1 MMPYSTFEENDLFDV
16 TMIVE
21 SQRVLISGLT
31 YSDIINFLR
40 FMRKMSATHYSMKSD
55 LTFEIAVHVD
65 KVENEHGE
73 E

>member
-1 MMPYSTFEENDLFDV
+1 MTPYSTFEENELFDV

-40 FMRKMSATHYSMKSD
+40 FTRKMSATHYSLKSA
-55 LTFEIAVHVD
+55 LTFEVAVHVD
-65 KVENEHGE
+65 KSEDEHGE

>member
-40 FMRKMSATHYSMKSD
+40 FTRKMSASHYSMKSA

-65 KVENEHGE
+65 KSEGDYAE